1 MAAIRV
7 LQVFTIMNRGGAE
20 SMIMNYYRQI
30 DRDKVQF
37 DFLVHRKEKAAFDD
51 EIRSLGG
58 EIYHMNPINPLTPGK
73 YYNELRNFFKEHK
86 EYSIIHSHLNT
97 FSCFPLKVA
106 KEFKIPCRI
115 AHAHIAIDDVGFSSL
130 FSRKE
135 SIKETFKKLIKLQLK
150 KRVKKDATHLFSCG
164 EKAGNW
170 LFGNGSSFTMMNNA
184 IDTAKFR
191 YNASV
196 STQYEEQFDLQD
208 TLVIGHVGR
217 FASQK
222 NHIFLVKI
230 FAELV
235 KERPDSAL
243 VMVGD
248 GPLRK
253 GIENQVKSLGIEDKV
268 HFLGVRADIPELF
281 QMFDLFVFPS
291 FYEGLPVTL
300 IEAQA
305 AGVKIIASDTI
316 TKEVHLTDDIKFVSI
331 DKSADFWAKTIQE
344 IDVTKKGD
352 NTDRIITGNY
362 DIASNTKMIEEF
374 YKKQTSL

>member
-30 DRDKVQF
+30 DRKQVQF

-51 EIRSLGG
+51 EIESLGG
-58 EIYHMNPINPLTPGK
+58 NIYHMNPINPLMPGT
-73 YYNELRNFFKEHK
+73 YYKQLRNFFKEHQ

-97 FSCFPLKVA
+97 FSCFPLKIA
-106 KEFKIPCRI
+106 REFKIPCRI

-130 FSRKE
+130 FSQKE
-135 SIKETFKKLIKLQLK
+135 SVKETFKKLIKLQLK
-150 KRVKKDATHLFSCG
+150 KKVKNDATHLFSCG

-170 LFGNGSSFTMMNNA
+170 LFGKETSFTMMNNA
-184 IDTAKFR
+184 IDTGKFR
-191 YNASV
+191 YDASI
-196 STQYEEQFDLQD
+196 SSKYKEQFGLQNKV
-208 TLVIGHVGR
+208 VIGHVGR

-222 NHIFLVKI
+222 NHAFLVQI
-230 FAELV
+230 FAALV
-235 KERPDSAL
+235 KEKPDSAL

-248 GPLRK
+248 GPLK
-253 GIENQVKSLGIEDKV
+253 KAIENQVKSLGIEEKV

-281 QMFDLFVFPS
+281 QMFDAFVFPS

-305 AGVKIIASDTI
+305 AGVKIVASDTI
-316 TKEVHLTDDIKFVSI
+316 TKEVYLTNDVQFLSI
-331 DKSADFWAKTIQE
+331 DKPTELWAKAIQE
-344 IDVTKKGD
+344 IDPSKKGD
-352 NTDRIITGNY
+352 NTDKIVKGNY
-362 DIASNTKMIEEF
+362 DIVSNTKMIQEF
-374 YKKQTSL
+374 YKKQASL